1 MASMTND
8 RAAAP
13 PPDPRLRGRDREMW
27 VGVFVVVGILVTLGL
42 LFVMTDAATFRG
54 RYIITTFVPNAGGI
68 RRSDPVQMRGVNIGR
83 VQRFKMAPQGVA
95 IRLEIEGEYD
105 VPADS
110 HVELRSSGLMGGIV
124 ADIVPGESTKSLKNG
139 DTIPGKSEEG
149 MMDQTNRIAGQVETV
164 LGRVDTLLDKSTI
177 DNVHAS
183 SADLRKLLGQLQATV
198 AEQRRELTTLNR
210 SLRKSSEGIERASA
224 GIEKVTT
231 APELDRTV
239 KRLDTLTQRI
249 DEATATLGRSSKSM
263 ESVMARL
270 DRGEGTLGKLTK
282 DDKLYNNLNE
292 AAVNFSKLAD
302 DIRKQPRKYINL
314 KVF

>member
-1 MASMTND
+1 MAPETD
-8 RAAAP
+8 ERDAP
-13 PPDPRLRGRDREMW
+13 SPPDPRVRGRDREMW
-27 VGVFVVVGILVTLGL
+27 VGVFVIVGILATLGL

-54 RYIITTFVPNAGGI
+54 RYIVTTYVPNAGGI
-68 RRSDPVQMRGVNIGR
+68 RRGDPVQMRGVNIGR
-83 VQRFKMAPQGVA
+83 VQRFRMAPQGVA

-105 VPADS
+105 IPVDS
-110 HVELRSSGLMGGIV
+110 HVELKSSGLLGGVV
-124 ADIVPGESTKSLKNG
+124 ADVVPGESTSSLRNG
-139 DTIPGKSEEG
+139 DTIPGKSEEA
-149 MMDQTNRIAGQVETV
+149 MMDQTNRIAGRVETV
-164 LGRVDTLLDKSTI
+164 LGRVDTLLDKDTI
-177 DNVHAS
+177 DNVHS
-183 SADLRKLLGQLQATV
+183 SSTDLRKLLQELNATV

-249 DEATATLGRSSKSM
+249 DEVTSTLDRSSKSM
-263 ESVMARL
+263 ESVMARI
-270 DRGEGTLGKLTK
+270 DRGEGTLGKLTR

-292 AAVNFSKLAD
+292 AATNFSKLAE

-314 KVF
+314 KIF

>member
-1 MASMTND
+1 MTERD
-8 RAAAP
+8 EP
-13 PPDPRLRGRDREMW
+13 LPPDPRKRSRDREMW
-27 VGVFVVVGILVTLGL
+27 VGVFVIVGILGTLGL

-54 RYIITTFVPNAGGI
+54 RYIITTYVPNAGGI
-68 RRSDPVQMRGVNIGR
+68 RRGDPVQMRGVNVGR
-83 VQRFKMAPQGVA
+83 VQRFRMAPQGVA

-105 VPADS
+105 IPNDS
-110 HVELRSSGLMGGIV
+110 HVELKSSGLLGGIV
-124 ADIVPGESTKSLKNG
+124 ADIVPGESTSSLKNG
-139 DTIPGKSEEG
+139 GTIAGKSEEG

-164 LGRVDTLLDKSTI
+164 LKRVDTLIDKDTV

-183 SADLRKLLGQLQATV
+183 STDLRKLLQQLNATV
-198 AEQRRELTTLNR
+198 SDQRRELTTLNR

-231 APELDRTV
+231 APELERTI

-249 DEATATLGRSSKSM
+249 DEVTGTLDRSSRSL
-263 ESVMARL
+263 ESVMARV

-292 AAVNFSKLAD
+292 AAVNFSKLAE
-302 DIRKQPRKYINL
+302 DIRKQPRKYVNL
-314 KVF
+314 KIF

>member
-1 MASMTND
+1 MTD
-8 RAAAP
+8 RDPAP

-27 VGVFVVVGILVTLGL
+27 VGVFVIVGIIATLAI

-54 RYIITTFVPNAGGI
+54 RYVVTTFVPNAGGI
-68 RRSDPVQMRGVNIGR
+68 RRGDPVQMRGVNIGR
-83 VQRFKMAPQGVA
+83 VQRFRMAPQGVA

-105 VPADS
+105 IPVDS
-110 HVELRSSGLMGGIV
+110 HVELRSSGLLGGIV
-124 ADIVPGESTKSLKNG
+124 ADIVPGEATTSLKNG
-139 DTIPGKSEEG
+139 DTIAGKSEEA

-164 LGRVDTLLDKSTI
+164 LKRVDTLLDKSTI

-183 SADLRKLLGQLQATV
+183 TADLRTLLQQLNATV
-198 AEQRRELTTLNR
+198 TEQRRELVTLNR

-249 DEATATLGRSSKSM
+249 DEVTGTLDRSSKSM
-263 ESVMARL
+263 ESVMGRI
-270 DRGEGTLGKLTK
+270 DRGEGTLGKLTR

-292 AAVNFSKLAD
+292 AAANFSKLAE
-302 DIRKQPRKYINL
+302 DIRKQPKKYINL
-314 KVF
+314 KIF

>member
-1 MASMTND
+1 MTERD
-8 RAAAP
+8 EP
-13 PPDPRLRGRDREMW
+13 LPPDPRLRGRDREMW
-27 VGVFVVVGILVTLGL
+27 VGVFVIVGIVATLAT
-42 LFVMTDAATFRG
+42 LFVLTDAATFRG

-68 RRSDPVQMRGVNIGR
+68 RRGDPVQMRGVNVGR
-83 VQRFKMAPQGVA
+83 VQRFRMVPQGVA

-105 VPADS
+105 IPSDS
-110 HVELRSSGLMGGIV
+110 HVELKSSGLLGGIV
-124 ADIVPGESTKSLKNG
+124 ADIVPGESTASLKNG
-139 DTIPGKSEEG
+139 GTISGKSEEA

-164 LGRVDTLLDKSTI
+164 LKRVDTLIDKDTV

-183 SADLRKLLGQLQATV
+183 STDLRKLLQQLNATV

-249 DEATATLGRSSKSM
+249 DEVTGTLGRSSRSL

-270 DRGEGTLGKLTK
+270 DRGEGTLGKLTR

-292 AAVNFSKLAD
+292 AAVNFSKLAE

>member
-1 MASMTND
+1 MTD
-8 RAAAP
+8 RAP
-13 PPDPRLRGRDREMW
+13 DVPPDPRLRGRDREMW
-27 VGVFVVVGILVTLGL
+27 VGVFVIVGILATLAI

-68 RRSDPVQMRGVNIGR
+68 RRGDPVQMRGVNVGR
-83 VQRFKMAPQGVA
+83 VQRFRMAPQGVA

-105 VPADS
+105 IPNDS
-110 HVELRSSGLMGGIV
+110 HVELKSSGLLGGIV
-124 ADIVPGESTKSLKNG
+124 ADIVPGESTTALKNG
-139 DTIPGKSEEG
+139 DKIAGKSEEA

-164 LGRVDTLLDKSTI
+164 LKRVDTLIDKDTV

-183 SADLRKLLGQLQATV
+183 SADLRKLLQQLNATV
-198 AEQRRELTTLNR
+198 SDQRRELVTLNR
-210 SLRKSSEGIERASA
+210 SLRQSSEGIERASA

-231 APELDRTV
+231 APELDRTI

-249 DEATATLGRSSKSM
+249 DEVTGTLGRSSKSL
-263 ESVMARL
+263 ESVMARV

-292 AAVNFSKLAD
+292 AAVNFSKLAE
-302 DIRKQPRKYINL
+302 DIRKQPKKYINL
-314 KVF
+314 KIF